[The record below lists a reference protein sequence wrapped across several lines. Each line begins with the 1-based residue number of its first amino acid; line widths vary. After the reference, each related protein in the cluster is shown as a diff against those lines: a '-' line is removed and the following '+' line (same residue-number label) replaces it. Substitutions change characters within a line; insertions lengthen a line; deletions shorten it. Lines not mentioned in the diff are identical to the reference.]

1 MTLTWAPRPPAGG
14 QRCLLCLAFRY
25 RRPPALCYVPSRP
38 PAPPLGVRSPP
49 ARLRVPARG
58 SLVRSPWR
66 QEEGRGPAAPSP
78 ARLAG
83 DQRAG
88 GTRRRRSCGPDC
100 SSGPPALCSCCSGS
114 WPAATPGGS
123 RPGTLQPRG
132 KRPAPFPCPAAAA
145 LPARSGEARRGAR
158 SHWQPRTRAPHW
170 GSVRARAQ
178 PGGPSRQRDSSVRL
192 CTVAGSAPFSGGA
205 ALPGRVPRGT
215 AIQAV
220 SEPVSVPWSGD
231 LGRGEPGTCHLV
243 SRLAGFPGE
252 RASGCALAGP
262 GPLRRRPVRGRG
274 LFPCLGYARPVDL
287 GPAGVSGDVSASA
300 RARPTPTEG
309 GAGAFVPLL
318 FPD

>member
-25 RRPPALCYVPSRP
+25 RRPPALCCVPSRP

-88 GTRRRRSCGPDC
+88 GTRCRRSCGPDC

-192 CTVAGSAPFSGGA
+192 CTVAGSAPFSGGGCPPW
-205 ALPGRVPRGT
+205 PGPQGH
-215 AIQAV
+215 
-220 SEPVSVPWSGD
+220 GN
-231 LGRGEPGTCHLV
+231 PG
-243 SRLAGFPGE
+243 GE
-252 RASGCALAGP
+252 RARLSALERGP
-262 GPLRRRPVRGRG
+262 GARGARDVPPG
-274 LFPCLGYARPVDL
+274 LQTGGLPWRTCQRLCLGRPWPPAAPAR
-287 GPAGVSGDVSASA
+287 SGQ
-300 RARPTPTEG
+300 
-309 GAGAFVPLL
+309 GAFSVPRLRAPRGPWTCWGL
-318 FPD
+318 G